1 MVETSEYKDMFIE
14 EAREHLTTLNQ
25 ALLDFEKDPKNK
37 EALNQIFRAAHT
49 LKGMSATM
57 NYEKI
62 QKLAHKTED
71 TLDLIR
77 NNKLEVDSGV
87 IDLIFKCFD
96 GIEKMVEDIA
106 TNDMTEFDIIG
117 LIEQLEKQM
126 QQEDIAKPPKSFK
139 PPNPPKPQ
147 GMKNEKL
154 TLDNESE
161 QKLIKEIQNGKL
173 AYQIITSVVET
184 CSMKSIRAFILLK
197 KLADR
202 GYLFYTKP
210 EKSQIEDGKFD
221 DSFEIIY
228 VTDQQTEQV
237 EKIMDSVAELQLKIV
252 TPIFYEND
260 VLHLYQSDKD
270 KKPAS
275 IAPGPDIIQKS
286 TVVEK
291 KNQPIGQ
298 TKPVSVVQS
307 IRIEM
312 DKLDHFMNLIGE
324 LVISKGRL
332 SQISKDYKLEDLT
345 ETIDTIDRLT
355 TELQDNIM
363 QVRMIPMKHI
373 FDRFPRMIRDLARN
387 NGKNVRL
394 EIHGE
399 GIELDRSILD
409 EIGDPLVHLLRNS
422 IDHGIENPEMRKKLG
437 KPDEG
442 IIELIAERTRNHVH
456 IIVRDDGKG
465 IDPQVMR
472 DAAVKKGLKT
482 SQEVKD
488 LDDKEAINLMFLP
501 GLSTA
506 EKITN
511 VSGRGVGMD
520 VVKSTIEKL
529 NGSIEITSEI
539 GRGSEFL
546 LRLPL
551 TMAIFKS
558 LFVGVA
564 DETYAIPIINVI
576 ETIHLNKTDI
586 ETIHTKKTTVLRD
599 EVLPLVSLAELLG
612 INTDYKENT
621 STLYSVIVQKEE
633 KKFGLIVDNL
643 IGEQE
648 ITIKNIGGTLK
659 KTKGIAGVSIMGDGR
674 VILVLDINTLINC

>member
-37 EALNQIFRAAHT
+37 DALNQIFRAAHT

-77 NNKLEVDSGV
+77 NNKLEVDSDI

-96 GIEKMVEDIA
+96 GMEKMVEDIA
-106 TNDMTEFDIIG
+106 ASDMTEFDIVG
-117 LIEQLEKQM
+117 LIEQLDKQM
-126 QQEDIAKPPKSFK
+126 QQGTPVKPSKPNKLTNPPKSQRK
-139 PPNPPKPQ
+139 
-147 GMKNEKL
+147 KNEKL
-154 TLDNESE
+154 SLTKEMEN
-161 QKLIKEIQNGKL
+161 KLIKEIQNGKL

-197 KLADR
+197 KLSDR
-202 GYLFYTKP
+202 GYLFYTNP
-210 EKSQIEDGKFD
+210 EKSLIEDGQFKD
-221 DSFEIIY
+221 TFEVIY
-228 VTDQQTEQV
+228 ITDQQPEQV
-237 EKIMDSVAELQLKIV
+237 EKIMDSVAELQLKNV

-260 VLHLYQSDKD
+260 ILHLVQSEKTT
-270 KKPAS
+270 KPVS
-275 IAPGPDIIQKS
+275 SVSGIEPIQKPDGIEEKNKR
-286 TVVEK
+286 VE
-291 KNQPIGQ
+291 Q

-355 TELQDNIM
+355 TELQDKIM

-373 FDRFPRMIRDLARN
+373 FDRFPRMIRDLARD
-387 NGKNVRL
+387 NGKNVHL
-394 EIHGE
+394 EIQGE

-422 IDHGIENPEMRKKLG
+422 IDHGIETPEIRKKQG
-437 KPDEG
+437 KPDQG

-465 IDPQVMR
+465 IDPQAMR
-472 DAAVKKGLKT
+472 NAAVKKGLKT
-482 SQEVKD
+482 LDEVKN

-529 NGSIEITSEI
+529 NGSVEITSEI
-539 GRGSEFL
+539 GQGSEFL

-558 LFVGVA
+558 LFVGVG
-564 DETYAIPIINVI
+564 DETYAIPINNVI
-576 ETIHLNKTDI
+576 ETIHLNNADI
-586 ETIHTKKTTVLRD
+586 EYVYGKKTTILRN
-599 EVLPLVSLAELLG
+599 EVLPLVLLSDLLG
-612 INTDYKENT
+612 IPMEDNVND
-621 STLYSVIVQKEE
+621 STMYSVIVQKEE
-633 KKFGLIVDNL
+633 KKFGLIVDKL

-659 KTKGIAGVSIMGDGR
+659 KNKGIAGVSIMGDGR

>member
-37 EALNQIFRAAHT
+37 EAFNQIFRAAHT

-87 IDLIFKCFD
+87 VDLIFKCFD
-96 GIEKMVEDIA
+96 GMEKMVEDIA
-106 TNDMTEFDIIG
+106 ASDMTEFDIIG

-126 QQEDIAKPPKSFK
+126 QQGDQIKQHKSTK
-139 PPNPPKPQ
+139 QPNPPKLQ
-147 GMKNEKL
+147 RKKNGKL
-154 TLDNESE
+154 TLNNESE
-161 QKLIKEIQNGKL
+161 KKLIKEIQNGKF
-173 AYQIITSVVET
+173 AYQIITSVAET

-197 KLADR
+197 KLSDR
-202 GYLFYTKP
+202 GYLLHTNP
-210 EKSQIEDGKFD
+210 EKSKIEDGKFD
-221 DSFEIIY
+221 DTFEIIY
-228 VTDQQTEQV
+228 ITDQQTENV
-237 EKIMDSVAELQLKIV
+237 EKIMDSIAELQLKVV
-252 TPIFYEND
+252 TPILYEND
-260 VLHLYQSDKD
+260 ILRLDQSENNKNAALSVSDTE
-270 KKPAS
+270 
-275 IAPGPDIIQKS
+275 IIQKS
-286 TVVEK
+286 SDFEEK
-291 KNQPIGQ
+291 NKHIEPI
-298 TKPVSVVQS
+298 KPVSIVQS

-332 SQISKDYKLEDLT
+332 SQISKDYKLDDLT

-394 EIHGE
+394 DIHGE

-422 IDHGIENPEMRKKLG
+422 IDHGIETPEIRKTQG

-442 IIELIAERTRNHVH
+442 KIELIAERTRNHVH

-482 SQEVKD
+482 IEEVKG

-506 EKITN
+506 EKITS

-529 NGSIEITSEI
+529 NGSVEITSEI
-539 GRGSEFL
+539 GQGSEFL

-564 DETYAIPIINVI
+564 DETYAIPIINVM
-576 ETIHLNKTDI
+576 ETIHLNKEDI
-586 ETIHTKKTTVLRD
+586 ETVHGKKTTVLRE
-599 EVLPLVSLAELLG
+599 EVLPLVSLAELLD
-612 INTDYKENT
+612 IQRDNKEDT
-621 STLYSVIVQKEE
+621 TTMYSVIVQKED
-633 KKFGLIVDNL
+633 KKFGLMVDKL

-648 ITIKNIGGTLK
+648 ITIKNIGGSLK

>member
-126 QQEDIAKPPKSFK
+126 QQEDITKPPKSFK

-260 VLHLYQSDKD
+260 VLHLDQSDKD

-275 IAPGPDIIQKS
+275 IASGAEIIQKS
-286 TVVEK
+286 SVIEK
-291 KNQPIGQ
+291 KNQPIEQ

-472 DAAVKKGLKT
+472 DTAVKKGLKT

-539 GRGSEFL
+539 GHGSEFL

-576 ETIHLNKTDI
+576 ETIHLNKIDI
-586 ETIHTKKTTVLRD
+586 ETVHAKKTTVLRD

-612 INTDYKENT
+612 INKDYKENN

-633 KKFGLIVDNL
+633 KKFGLIVDKL

-648 ITIKNIGGTLK
+648 IKIKNIGGSL
-659 KTKGIAGVSIMGDGR
+659 
-674 VILVLDINTLINC
+674 